1 TINHHSSSSPSLFSR
16 SSMPSFD
23 TIRQAPSTP
32 TTSIGCSDDHRWS
45 DFIPPE
51 AGLTF
56 SVAWDPEGKDDP
68 TFSAAQL
75 SELGRDSRS
84 PDSPSDAYDN
94 RSQVLTITPSVAL
107 ASEFATTPGTLQ
119 FFRENHD
126 FLFAEAAFFPDRA
139 LRGRT
144 QTSSTL
150 DGLDVYL
157 RGSMLG
163 KAHTANRYYS
173 CFQELDGDFAFDP
186 CTSFAHM
193 WMRNRKGE
201 VIRDDISDEGFFE
214 GGQFRGMD
222 NEVNLSS
229 RFSGTTTSA
238 SNFVTVENMME
249 DDSSTTWSALEAP
262 NTPSYS
268 PASENPG
275 QCPGLASPSDV
286 LARPEH
292 NDNLPTPTPRSG
304 TTVTFRT
311 RSPASAR
318 GLGRRKKTEEAAGWV
333 WVEVKEN
340 AKPHPST

>member
-1 TINHHSSSSPSLFSR
+1 
-16 SSMPSFD
+16 
-23 TIRQAPSTP
+23 
-32 TTSIGCSDDHRWS
+32 
-45 DFIPPE
+45 
-51 AGLTF
+51 
-56 SVAWDPEGKDDP
+56 VAWDPEGKDIP

-107 ASEFATTPGTLQ
+107 ASEFAATPGTLQ
-119 FFRENHD
+119 FFRENQD

-163 KAHTANRYYS
+163 KAHTTNRYYS

-201 VIRDDISDEGFFE
+201 MIRDDVSDEGFFE
-214 GGQFRGMD
+214 GGQFGGMD
-222 NEVNLSS
+222 NEVNLVSFSVSLCCIVLSTRRPQSS
-229 RFSGTTTSA
+229 RFSGTTTST

-268 PASENPG
+268 RA
-275 QCPGLASPSDV
+275 
-286 LARPEH
+286 
-292 NDNLPTPTPRSG
+292 
-304 TTVTFRT
+304 
-311 RSPASAR
+311 
-318 GLGRRKKTEEAAGWV
+318 
-333 WVEVKEN
+333 
-340 AKPHPST
+340 